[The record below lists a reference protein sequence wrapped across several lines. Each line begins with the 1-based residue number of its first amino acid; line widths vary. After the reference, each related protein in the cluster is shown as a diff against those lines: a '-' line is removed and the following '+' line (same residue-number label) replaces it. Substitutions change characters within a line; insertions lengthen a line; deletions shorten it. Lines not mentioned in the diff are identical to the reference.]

1 MSLEAVMDAVAVRLA
16 AQLSAASDT
25 GTPGLRAA
33 YSAASTTQ
41 GAAIIPRSI
50 DNWPIAIVWAA
61 GGELTAGNGPEPML
75 HRLEVRIWCNATEAA
90 FAYQT
95 LIPFVERCRVLFRT
109 DLHASI
115 ANVSRLLMLGYDEP
129 EVDDAH
135 GKPFLVLPIYLE
147 ALEMASVNTYSVDP

>member
-1 MSLEAVMDAVAVRLA
+1 MSLEAVMDAVALRLA
-16 AQLSAASDT
+16 SGLSAASDT

-41 GAAIIPRSI
+41 GASIIPRSI
-50 DNWPIAIVWAA
+50 DDYPVAIVWAA

-75 HRLEVRIWCNATEAA
+75 HRLEVRIWCGATDAA

-95 LIPFVERCRVLFRT
+95 LIPFVERCRVLYRS
-109 DLHASI
+109 DLHASA
-115 ANVSRLLMLGYDEP
+115 ANAARVLMTGYGEA